1 MAKALVVCLKTESM
15 KSEFGGNFAAV
26 AELGLSLTCK
36 GICMCPLTGDFS
48 MEGISE

>member
-1 MAKALVVCLKTESM
+1 MVCLKVESM
-15 KSEFGGNFAAV
+15 KSEFGGNHVAV

-48 MEGISE
+48 VKGVSE